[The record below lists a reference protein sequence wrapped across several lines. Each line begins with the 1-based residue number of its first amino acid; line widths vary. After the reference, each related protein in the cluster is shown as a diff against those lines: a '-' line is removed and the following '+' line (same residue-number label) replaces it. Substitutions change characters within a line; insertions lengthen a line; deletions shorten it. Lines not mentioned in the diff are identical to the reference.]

1 MLRFFRGYRER
12 GWTPISAFDYQQ
24 AWSRWGGSVIT
35 HPEIVASLSELAGIE
50 VKYLGWIVDGDLQ
63 AAMPVWGRHLALAK
77 EVLKRH
83 KKRGVFDLGNAET
96 ILPQA
101 SASTIAVRHTGQYIS
116 ELHAERI
123 TTLRPQKEG
132 LALAREPE
140 QYSRKFRYNQRRDQ
154 RLLEEQGGVITSINE
169 LSAAE
174 KAQIYTLLFEKR
186 WGFSVPG
193 KDYLTDVF
201 TILHNFMT
209 GSFITIN
216 GQPAAFQVLYRVES
230 PEWISVEYIN
240 GGVDPSFNNLS
251 PGSVLSFVNT
261 QAEWTH
267 ARSVEKPLR
276 YSFGRADREYKDRWC
291 NRVSVYEV

>member
-1 MLRFFRGYRER
+1 MLGFFRSYREQ
-12 GWTPISAFDYQQ
+12 GWAPISSFDYQQ
-24 AWSRWGGSVIT
+24 AWFRWGGSVVT
-35 HPEIVASLSELAGIE
+35 HPDIVVGLSALAGIE
-50 VKYLGWIVDGDLQ
+50 VKYLGWIVDGELQ
-63 AAMPVWGRHLALAK
+63 AAIPVWGRHLALAK

-83 KKRGVFDLGNAET
+83 KKRGVFDLGNAEI

-101 SASTIAVRHTGQYIS
+101 AESKIALRHIGQYIS

-123 TTLRPQKEG
+123 TTLKPQKEG

-140 QYSRKFRYNQRRDQ
+140 QYSRKFRYNQRREQ
-154 RLLEEQGGVITSINE
+154 RLLEEQGGLITPISE
-169 LSAAE
+169 LSPAE

-193 KDYLTDVF
+193 KDHLGDVF
-201 TILHNFMT
+201 SLLNNFMT

-216 GQPAAFQVLYRVES
+216 GQPAALQVLYRVES

-240 GGVDPSFNNLS
+240 GGVDPAFNALS

-261 QAEWTH
+261 QAEWAY

-291 NRVSVYEV
+291 NRVPVYEV